1 MSGSGVGQRVRA
13 GREWKEERAG
23 SSLAVKVCAPE
34 DGAADI
40 CARACETLCEELAE
54 AKKFADEVGDEMS
67 ETATDKQNEL
77 DQLSINALRFLAVDG
92 VQKANS
98 GHPGAPLGCA
108 PIAYLL
114 YQKLM
119 KHDPSDHKWTDRDR
133 FVLSN
138 GHASMLLYGSLH
150 LSGYDLPMS
159 QLEQFRQWG
168 SHTPG
173 HPEYGE
179 TPGVEVTTGPLGQG
193 FAMAVG
199 LAVAEKHLAAVY
211 NRDMYQLVDH
221 HTYVLCGDGDLMEGI
236 SHEAASLAGTL
247 GLGKLIVLYDD
258 NLISLDGPTDLSYT
272 EDVTKRF
279 EAYHWQVLSVAD
291 GNDLRAIE
299 DAIEAGRA
307 ETTKPTLIRVRTVI
321 GYGSP
326 KAGTKAVH
334 GEALGAD
341 AVKAT
346 KKNLGWP
353 EDKFFYV
360 PEEAGKNWLKAKE
373 RGKKAHAEWQAH
385 FEEYKRAYPEPA
397 AEFERVVKH
406 ELQPGWEQKIPKFPT
421 DKPVATRNAGQVV
434 MNAIEKVVPELFGGA
449 ADLTSSTKTIFKD
462 SPSFHVDPVG
472 RNVFFGVRE
481 FGMMAMVNGMAAHGG
496 LIPFGSTFFVFS
508 DYCRPALRMGC
519 LMSVHSLYVFT
530 HDSVGLGEDG
540 PTHQPIEQLMSLR
553 AIPQMTDFR
562 PADAN
567 ETAACWKLALER
579 KSACFMALSRQDLP
593 VLDADAAWAGAPKGA
608 YALNDVAKPDVVLI
622 GTGSEVSTCVQAA
635 EELKGAGIN
644 ARVVSMP
651 SFKIFDEQ
659 SDDYKTA
666 LLPEATPK
674 VACEAGA
681 TMGWWKYVGHNGAIV
696 GIDRFGASAPG
707 PIALDKLGINV
718 ANVVAHAKRLVGK

>member
-1 MSGSGVGQRVRA
+1 MS
-13 GREWKEERAG
+13 
-23 SSLAVKVCAPE
+23 
-34 DGAADI
+34 
-40 CARACETLCEELAE
+40 
-54 AKKFADEVGDEMS
+54 
-67 ETATDKQNEL
+67 DKQNEL

-98 GHPGAPLGCA
+98 GHPGAPLACA

-114 YQKLM
+114 YHKLM
-119 KHDPSDHKWTDRDR
+119 KHDPADPKWIDRDR

-159 QLEQFRQWG
+159 QLESFRQWG

-193 FAMAVG
+193 FGMAVG
-199 LAVAEKHLAAVY
+199 MAAAEKHLSAVY
-211 NRDMYQLVDH
+211 NRDMYNVIDH

-236 SHEAASLAGTL
+236 SHETASLAGTL

-258 NLISLDGPTDLSYT
+258 NLISLDGPTELSYT

-279 EAYHWQVLSVAD
+279 ESYHWQVLSVAD
-291 GNDLRAIE
+291 GNDLVALE
-299 DAIEAGRA
+299 DAINQGKAD
-307 ETTKPTLIRVRTVI
+307 TTRPTLIRVRTVI

-326 KAGTKAVH
+326 KAGTNKVH

-353 EDKFFYV
+353 EDKSFYV
-360 PEEAGKNWLKAKE
+360 PDEAQANWDTIKP
-373 RGKKAHAEWQAH
+373 RGKKAHADWDAH
-385 FEEYKRAYPEPA
+385 FAEYKTAYPEPA
-397 AEFERVVKH
+397 AEFSRVITAK
-406 ELQPGWEQKIPKFPT
+406 LADGWEKSLPTFPT
-421 DKPVATRNAGQVV
+421 DKPVATRNAGQIV

-449 ADLTSSTKTIFKD
+449 ADLTASTKTIFKD
-462 SPSFHVDPVG
+462 SPSFHVDPKG

-508 DYCRPALRMGC
+508 DYCRPAMRLGA
-519 LMSVHSLYVFT
+519 LMSTHSLFVFT

-540 PTHQPIEQLMSLR
+540 PTHQPIEHLMALR

-579 KSACFMALSRQDLP
+579 KSASFMALSRQDLP
-593 VLDADAAWAGAPKGA
+593 VFDAAKHNIFEGCAKGA
-608 YALNDVAKPDVVLI
+608 YVMEAHGKDVVI
-622 GTGSEVSTCVQAA
+622 VATGSEVTTALKAA
-635 EELKGAGIN
+635 EELKGAGIS
-644 ARVVSMP
+644 ATVVSMP
-651 SFKIFDEQ
+651 SFKIFEEQ
-659 SDDYKTA
+659 SEEYKMSIF
-666 LLPEATPK
+666 PHGVPK
-674 VACEAGA
+674 ISIEAGA
-681 TMGWWKYVGHNGAIV
+681 TMGWWKYIGRDGVAI
-696 GIDRFGASAPG
+696 GLDRFGASAPG
-707 PIALDKLGINV
+707 PIAMEKLGIS
-718 ANVVAHAKRLVGK
+718 VAHVVEAAKGLVKK